1 MNAAFMS
8 LRKVGHNMTQSQLKQ
23 MVLGVENDVLSSNG
37 QPLESERK
45 EKELDLVHEELE
57 KRVASGRSA
66 LLLLP

>member
-1 MNAAFMS
+1 MS
-8 LRKVGHNMTQSQLKQ
+8 VPWYDTISDQADGP
-23 MVLGVENDVLSSNG
+23 GVENDVLSSNG

-45 EKELDLVHEELE
+45 EEEWDLVHEELE

>member
-1 MNAAFMS
+1 MS
-8 LRKVGHNMTQSQLKQ
+8 LRKVGQNMTQSQLKQ
-23 MVLGVENDVLSSNG
+23 MLLGVENDVLSSNG